1 MMSDCFLELA
11 GIIPRAAAEIFS
23 RAAADQDHIY
33 RVSMSYI
40 QIYMEMIQDLLR
52 PSSSNMQIRES
63 EHGVYISGVQEV
75 QVEKVE
81 ESLRLLALGERNRTV
96 AFTKLVTYN
105 P

>member
-1 MMSDCFLELA
+1 
-11 GIIPRAAAEIFS
+11 
-23 RAAADQDHIY
+23 
-33 RVSMSYI
+33 MSYI